1 MKKKCLFLGLLMLL
15 TVSCV
20 VDRLNNVLSNGV
32 DNMATPSWDVKFDV
46 PIGEVKA
53 QLSKIGEVK
62 SMLEGLKFSNDEK
75 VDGGEDALIHVK
87 INDMTLD
94 SSLFKVDKNVSEA
107 LGGKPVLTWPLPI
120 GRVDSPKTDDTSI
133 PVIKLDLDS
142 DGSQDLMLS
151 SLKSNDGS
159 LKIKVKMELQ
169 KLSGEWSDATEKDF
183 FDEEGNPYI
192 AIEDVQVGEEKY
204 AIQIGDKYFSFKP
217 GVYDASSDELVFE
230 TADFLNDYKNPIMP
244 LGAWVWD
251 VTNDDWSYE
260 ADGET
265 HKLSKTEFEYRVSIP
280 KGALQIRGKS
290 FDIVENIL
298 FEKDKEEAKKSV
310 RSRSVSRSGSVLTD
324 EKIKAK
330 IAGANGDVKV
340 LESLLTEDGVT
351 LEKVAAVYEGDLDKV
366 LTDSGCEI
374 VDIMKSEVITSE
386 DNIKVLGDPE
396 SGFGEYNLAGKTLAD
411 IENANKNANNLKSLA
426 DFCKFHD
433 KNAIQAIK
441 FTFEVEVD
449 LGDGFLITAEVI
461 DDYEMAV
468 DVDSSLPFS
477 MIGKVLENASLDT
490 YITHNFGCE
499 MKIKEPKI
507 ANTTVK
513 IDGLEK
519 VGDDGFYLIP
529 KDSCHMQL
537 VLDEMPKEDG
547 GMAFSMLVPKDT
559 EVDIALNPT
568 EENDLWIK
576 MVLGANGTLKFDMDN
591 FTGMMEGE

>member
-62 SMLEGLKFSNDEK
+62 SMLEGLKFTDDEK

-87 INDMTLD
+87 INEMTLD
-94 SSLFKVDKNVSEA
+94 SSLFTVDENVSEA
-107 LGGKPVLTWPLPI
+107 LGSNSVLTWPLPI
-120 GRVDSPKTDDTSI
+120 GHMDTPEIDDASF
-133 PVIKLDLDS
+133 PVIKLDLDG
-142 DGSQDLMLS
+142 DTAQDMMLS

-169 KLSGEWSDATEKDF
+169 ELSGEWRDATKDDF

-204 AIQIGDKYFSFKP
+204 AIQVGTGKFSFKT
-217 GVYDASSDELVFE
+217 GDYQDGKLVFE
-230 TADFLNDYKNPIMP
+230 TSNFLTSYKEAITPEPMQIKDSEGN
-244 LGAWVWD
+244 
-251 VTNDDWSYE
+251 VTDS
-260 ADGET
+260 ET
-265 HKLSKTEFEYRVSIP
+265 DFEYRISIP
-280 KGALQIRGKS
+280 PEALQIRGKS
-290 FDIVENIL
+290 FDIVEKIL
-298 FEKDKEEAKKSV
+298 SKKDKEEAKKSV
-310 RSRSVSRSGSVLTD
+310 RSRSVSRSGSGLSAA
-324 EKIKAK
+324 EIKERIQK
-330 IAGANGDVKV
+330 ANGKVTV
-340 LESLLTEDGVT
+340 LEKMMTEEGVT
-351 LEKVAAVYEGDLDKV
+351 LQEVADAYEGKLGDV

-374 VDIMKSEVITSE
+374 YQIMASDTIATNE
-386 DNIKVLGDPE
+386 NIEVLGDPE

-411 IENANKNANNLKSLA
+411 IENAGNLKSLA

-433 KNAIQAIK
+433 TNAIQAIK
-441 FTFEVEVD
+441 FTFKVEVD

-513 IDGLEK
+513 IAGLGK

>member
-62 SMLEGLKFSNDEK
+62 SMLEGLKFTDDEK

-87 INDMTLD
+87 INEMTLD
-94 SSLFKVDKNVSEA
+94 SKDLTVDVNVSEA
-107 LGGKPVLTWPLPI
+107 LGSDSVLTWPLPI
-120 GRVDSPKTDDTSI
+120 GCVKSPKTDDTSI
-133 PVIKLDLDS
+133 PVIKLDLDGN
-142 DGSQDLMLS
+142 GSQDLMLS

-169 KLSGEWSDATEKDF
+169 KLSGEWRDATKDDF
-183 FDEEGNPYI
+183 FDEEGKPYI

-244 LGAWVWD
+244 FGAWVWD

-260 ADGET
+260 ADGS

-298 FEKDKEEAKKSV
+298 FEKDKEEAKKSG

-324 EKIKAK
+324 EEIKAK
-330 IAGANGDVKV
+330 IASADGDVKV
-340 LESLLTEDGVT
+340 LEMLLTKDGVT

-366 LTDSGCEI
+366 LTDSKCEI
-374 VDIMKSEVITSE
+374 VDIMKSEVIAS
-386 DNIKVLGDPE
+386 DKNIEVLGNPE
-396 SGFGEYNLAGKTLAD
+396 SGFGKYNLEGNTLAD
-411 IENANKNANNLKSLA
+411 IENAGNLKSLA
-426 DFCKFHD
+426 DFCKFHA
-433 KNAIQAIK
+433 KNAVKAIK
-441 FTFEVEVD
+441 ISFEVEVD

-468 DVDSSLPFS
+468 DIDSSLPFS
-477 MIGKVLENASLDT
+477 MIGKILENASLDT

-513 IDGLEK
+513 IAGLGK

-559 EVDIALNPT
+559 KVDIALNPT

-576 MVLGANGTLKFDMDN
+576 MVLGANGTLKFDMNN
-591 FTGMMEGE
+591 FTGMKGGE

>member
-1 MKKKCLFLGLLMLL
+1 
-15 TVSCV
+15 
-20 VDRLNNVLSNGV
+20 
-32 DNMATPSWDVKFDV
+32 
-46 PIGEVKA
+46 
-53 QLSKIGEVK
+53 
-62 SMLEGLKFSNDEK
+62 
-75 VDGGEDALIHVK
+75 
-87 INDMTLD
+87 
-94 SSLFKVDKNVSEA
+94 
-107 LGGKPVLTWPLPI
+107 
-120 GRVDSPKTDDTSI
+120 
-133 PVIKLDLDS
+133 
-142 DGSQDLMLS
+142 
-151 SLKSNDGS
+151 
-159 LKIKVKMELQ
+159 
-169 KLSGEWSDATEKDF
+169 
-183 FDEEGNPYI
+183 
-192 AIEDVQVGEEKY
+192 
-204 AIQIGDKYFSFKP
+204 YFSFKP

-298 FEKDKEEAKKSV
+298 FEKDKEEAKKSG
-310 RSRSVSRSGSVLTD
+310 RSRSVSRSGSVLT
-324 EKIKAK
+324 EAQIEER
-330 IAGANGDVKV
+330 IASANGDVTV

-374 VDIMKSEVITSE
+374 VDIMKSEVIASDE
-386 DNIKVLGDPE
+386 NIKVLGNPE
-396 SGFGEYNLAGKTLAD
+396 SGFGKYNLDGKTLAD
-411 IENANKNANNLKSLA
+411 IENAGNLKDLA

-441 FTFEVEVD
+441 FTFKVEVD

-559 EVDIALNPT
+559 KVDIALNPT

-576 MVLGANGTLKFDMDN
+576 MVLGANGTLKFDMNN

>member
-1 MKKKCLFLGLLMLL
+1 MKKKCLFLGLLILM

-62 SMLEGLKFSNDEK
+62 SMLEGLKFTDDEK

-87 INDMTLD
+87 INEMTLD
-94 SSLFKVDKNVSEA
+94 SKDLTVDENVSEA
-107 LGGKPVLTWPLPI
+107 LGSNSVLTWPLPI
-120 GRVDSPKTDDTSI
+120 GHVDTPEIDDASF
-133 PVIKLDLDS
+133 PVIKLDLDG
-142 DGSQDLMLS
+142 DATQDMTLS

-169 KLSGEWSDATEKDF
+169 ELSGEWRDATKDDF

-204 AIQIGDKYFSFKP
+204 AIQVGTGKFSFKT
-217 GVYDASSDELVFE
+217 GDYQDGKLVFE
-230 TADFLNDYKNPIMP
+230 TSNFLTSYKEAITPEPMQIKDSEGN
-244 LGAWVWD
+244 
-251 VTNDDWSYE
+251 VTDS
-260 ADGET
+260 ET
-265 HKLSKTEFEYRVSIP
+265 DFEYRISIP
-280 KGALQIRGKS
+280 PEALQIRGKS
-290 FDIVENIL
+290 FNIVENIL
-298 FEKDKEEAKKSV
+298 FGGDKEEAKKSV

-324 EKIKAK
+324 KEIQDKIKSV
-330 IAGANGDVKV
+330 NGDVKV
-340 LESLLTEDGVT
+340 LDEVLEKLLTEDGVT
-351 LEKVAAVYEGDLDKV
+351 LEDVADAYDGDLNQV
-366 LTDSGCEI
+366 LEDSNCKIG
-374 VDIMKSEVITSE
+374 DIMKSEVITSE
-386 DNIKVLGDPE
+386 ENIKVLGNPE
-396 SGFGEYNLAGKTLAD
+396 SGFGKYNLDGKTLAD
-411 IENANKNANNLKSLA
+411 IENAGNLKDLA

-441 FTFEVEVD
+441 FTFKVEVD

>member
-1 MKKKCLFLGLLMLL
+1 MKKKCLFLGLLILM

-62 SMLEGLKFSNDEK
+62 SMLEGLKFTDDEK
-75 VDGGEDALIHVK
+75 VNNKEDALIHVK
-87 INDMTLD
+87 INEMTLD
-94 SSLFKVDKNVSEA
+94 SSLFKVVDEGVSNA
-107 LGGKPVLTWPLPI
+107 IGSDSVLTWPLPV
-120 GRVDSPKTDDTSI
+120 GKVETPKTDDTSI

-142 DGSQDLMLS
+142 DGRQDLMLS

-159 LKIKVKMELQ
+159 LKIKLKMELQ
-169 KLSGEWSDATEKDF
+169 ELSGKWRDATKDDF
-183 FDEEGNPYI
+183 FDEEGKPYI
-192 AIEDVQVGEEKY
+192 AIEDVKVGDKEY

-217 GVYDASSDELVFE
+217 GVYDASSDALVFE

-244 LGAWVWD
+244 LGAWLWD
-251 VTNDDWSYE
+251 ATNDGWIYE
-260 ADGET
+260 EDGET

-280 KGALQIRGKS
+280 PEALQIRGKS
-290 FDIVENIL
+290 FNIVENIL
-298 FEKDKEEAKKSV
+298 FGEDKEEAKYSG
-310 RSRSVSRSGSVLTD
+310 RSRSVSRSGSGLTPD
-324 EKIKAK
+324 EIKAK
-330 IAGANGDVKV
+330 IANANGDVKV
-340 LESLLTEDGVT
+340 LEILLTKDGVT
-351 LEKVAAVYEGDLDKV
+351 LEAVADAYNGDLNQV
-366 LTDSGCEI
+366 LEDSKCEI
-374 VDIMKSEVITSE
+374 VDIMKSEVIAS
-386 DNIKVLGDPE
+386 DKNIKVLGDPE

-411 IENANKNANNLKSLA
+411 IENANNLKSLA

-433 KNAIQAIK
+433 TNAIQAIK

-449 LGDGFLITAEVI
+449 LGEGFLITAEVI

-468 DVDSSLPFS
+468 DIDSSLPFS
-477 MIGKVLENASLDT
+477 MIGKILENASLDT

-513 IDGLEK
+513 IGGLKEAEN
-519 VGDDGFYLIP
+519 GFYLIEE
-529 KDSCHMQL
+529 DSCHMQL

-576 MVLGANGTLKFDMDN
+576 MVLGANGTLKFDMNN

>member
-1 MKKKCLFLGLLMLL
+1 MKKKCLFLGLLILM

-62 SMLEGLKFSNDEK
+62 SMLEGLKFTDDEK

-87 INDMTLD
+87 INEMTLD
-94 SSLFKVDKNVSEA
+94 SSLFTVDENVSEA
-107 LGGKPVLTWPLPI
+107 LGSNSVLTWPLPI
-120 GRVDSPKTDDTSI
+120 GHVDTPEIDDASF
-133 PVIKLDLDS
+133 PVIKLDLDG
-142 DGSQDLMLS
+142 DTAQDMMLTA
-151 SLKSNDGS
+151 LKSTDGF
-159 LKIKVKMELQ
+159 LKIKMAMQ
-169 KLSGEWSDATEKDF
+169 IKDVGSNDF
-183 FDEEGNPYI
+183 RPAIEEEYFDEDGVPYI
-192 AIEDVQVGEEKY
+192 AIEDVEVEGENGKEKY
-204 AIQIGDKYFSFKP
+204 AIKVGSGKFSFQK
-217 GVYDASSDELVFE
+217 GAYEGGKLVFE
-230 TADFLNDYKNPIMP
+230 TSNFLTSYDEPIKPERIKDSEGKDTAD
-244 LGAWVWD
+244 
-251 VTNDDWSYE
+251 
-260 ADGET
+260 
-265 HKLSKTEFEYRVSIP
+265 FEYRISIP
-280 KGALQIRGKS
+280 PKALQIRGKS
-290 FDIVENIL
+290 FNIVENIL
-298 FEKDKEEAKKSV
+298 FGGDKEEAKKSV

-324 EKIKAK
+324 EEIKAK
-330 IAGANGDVKV
+330 IATANGDVTV
-340 LESLLTEDGVT
+340 LEILLTKDGVT
-351 LEKVAAVYEGDLDKV
+351 LEDVADAYNGDLNQV
-366 LTDSGCEI
+366 LEDSKCEI
-374 VDIMKSEVITSE
+374 VDIMKSEVIASD
-386 DNIKVLGDPE
+386 DNIKVLGDE
-396 SGFGEYNLAGKTLAD
+396 ENGFGKYKLEGTTLSAIGDAGNL
-411 IENANKNANNLKSLA
+411 ESLA

-441 FTFEVEVD
+441 FTFKVEVD
-449 LGDGFLITAEVI
+449 LGDGFLITAKVI

-513 IDGLEK
+513 IGGLEK
-519 VGDDGFYLIP
+519 AEDDFYLISE
-529 KDSCHMQL
+529 KCHMQL

-559 EVDIALNPT
+559 KVDIALNPT

-576 MVLGANGTLKFDMDN
+576 MVLGANGTLKFDMNN
-591 FTGMMEGE
+591 FTGMKGGE

>member
-1 MKKKCLFLGLLMLL
+1 MKKKGLFLGLLILM

-62 SMLEGLKFSNDEK
+62 SMLEGLKFTDDEK

-94 SSLFKVDKNVSEA
+94 SSLFEVDENVSKA
-107 LGGKPVLTWPLPI
+107 LGSNSVLTWPLPI
-120 GRVDSPKTDDTSI
+120 EHMSSPETKDTSI

-142 DGSQDLMLS
+142 DGSQDLTLS

-169 KLSGEWSDATEKDF
+169 ELSGEWKNATKDDF
-183 FDEEGNPYI
+183 FDENGEPYI
-192 AIEDVQVGEEKY
+192 AIENINDASGDY
-204 AIQIGDKYFSFKP
+204 AIQVGTGKFSFKP

-230 TADFLNDYKNPIMP
+230 TADFLNDYSNPIQP
-244 LGAWVWD
+244 LGAWLWD
-251 VTNDDWSYE
+251 ATNDGWIYE
-260 ADGET
+260 EDGET
-265 HKLSKTEFEYRVSIP
+265 HKLSETKFEYRVSIP

-374 VDIMKSEVITSE
+374 VDIMKSEVIASDE
-386 DNIKVLGDPE
+386 NIKVLGNPE
-396 SGFGEYNLAGKTLAD
+396 SGFGKYNLDGKTLAD
-411 IENANKNANNLKSLA
+411 IENAGNLKDLA

-441 FTFEVEVD
+441 FTFKVEVD

-513 IDGLEK
+513 IGGLEK
-519 VGDDGFYLIP
+519 AENGFYLIGE
-529 KDSCHMQL
+529 DSCHMQL

-559 EVDIALNPT
+559 KVDIALNPT

-576 MVLGANGTLKFDMDN
+576 MVLGANGTLKFDMNN

>member
-1 MKKKCLFLGLLMLL
+1 VKKKCLFLGLLMLL

-94 SSLFKVDKNVSEA
+94 SSLFTVDKNVSEA

-169 KLSGEWSDATEKDF
+169 ELSGEWRDATKDDF

-204 AIQIGDKYFSFKP
+204 AIQVGTGKFSFKT
-217 GVYDASSDELVFE
+217 GDYQDGYLVFE
-230 TADFLNDYKNPIMP
+230 TANFLNDYNNPIQP
-244 LGAWVWD
+244 LGVWLWD
-251 VTNDDWSYE
+251 ETKHDWSCE

-330 IAGANGDVKV
+330 IAGAKGDVKV

-374 VDIMKSEVITSE
+374 VDIMKSEVIASDE
-386 DNIKVLGDPE
+386 NIKVLGNPE
-396 SGFGEYNLAGKTLAD
+396 SGFGKYNLDGKTLAD
-411 IENANKNANNLKSLA
+411 IENAGNLKDLA

-441 FTFEVEVD
+441 FTFKVEVD

>member
-1 MKKKCLFLGLLMLL
+1 MKKKGLFLCLLILM

-53 QLSKIGEVK
+53 QLSKIDEVK
-62 SMLEGLKFSNDEK
+62 KMLEGLKFTDDAK
-75 VDGGEDALIHVK
+75 VDDGENALIHVK
-87 INDMTLD
+87 IDDLELTSGLFD
-94 SSLFKVDKNVSEA
+94 VDDEVAEAIGSSS
-107 LGGKPVLTWPLPI
+107 VLTWPLPI
-120 GRVDSPKTDDTSI
+120 GHMASPETDDTSI

-142 DGSQDLMLS
+142 DGRQDLMLS

-169 KLSGEWSDATEKDF
+169 DLKGNWSDATKDDF
-183 FDEEGNPYI
+183 FDEEGKPYI

-217 GVYDASSDELVFE
+217 GVYDASSDALVFE
-230 TADFLNDYKNPIMP
+230 TDNFLNNYSEPIKPEPIKNSE
-244 LGAWVWD
+244 G
-251 VTNDDWSYE
+251 
-260 ADGET
+260 
-265 HKLSKTEFEYRVSIP
+265 KFEYRISIP
-280 KGALQIRGKS
+280 PEALQIRGKS
-290 FDIVENIL
+290 FDIVEDIL
-298 FEKDKEEAKKSV
+298 FGEDGEEAKKSV
-310 RSRSVSRSGSVLTD
+310 RSRSISRSGSELTP
-324 EKIKAK
+324 EQIANIK
-330 IAGANGDVKV
+330 GRVESANGVKD
-340 LESLLTEDGVT
+340 LENLLKDGVT
-351 LEKVAAVYEGDLDKV
+351 LEEVAGAYNGDLNQV
-366 LTDSGCEI
+366 LEDSNCKIG
-374 VDIMKSEVITSE
+374 DIMKNEVITSK
-386 DNIKVLGDPE
+386 DNIKVLGDKE
-396 SGFGEYNLAGKTLAD
+396 NGFGKYELEGTTLSAIGDAGNLQ
-411 IENANKNANNLKSLA
+411 SLA

-433 KNAIQAIK
+433 KNAVKAIK
-441 FTFEVEVD
+441 ISFEVEVD
-449 LGDGFLITAEVI
+449 LGEGFLITAEVI

-468 DVDSSLPFS
+468 DIDSSLPFS
-477 MIGKVLENASLDT
+477 MIGKILENASLDT

-513 IDGLEK
+513 IGGLKEAEN
-519 VGDDGFYLIP
+519 GFYLIEE
-529 KDSCHMQL
+529 DSCHMQL

-559 EVDIALNPT
+559 KVDIALNPT

-576 MVLGANGTLKFDMDN
+576 MVLGANGTLKFDMNN

>member
-1 MKKKCLFLGLLMLL
+1 MKKKCLFLGLLILM

-62 SMLEGLKFSNDEK
+62 SMLEGLKFTDDEK

-94 SSLFKVDKNVSEA
+94 SSLFTVDENVSEA
-107 LGGKPVLTWPLPI
+107 LGSNSVLTWPLPI

-169 KLSGEWSDATEKDF
+169 KLSGEWRDATEKDF

-298 FEKDKEEAKKSV
+298 FEKDKEEAKKSG
-310 RSRSVSRSGSVLTD
+310 RSRSVSRSGSVLTAAQI
-324 EKIKAK
+324 EER
-330 IAGANGDVKV
+330 IASANGDVTV
-340 LESLLTEDGVT
+340 LEILLTEDGVT

-374 VDIMKSEVITSE
+374 VDIMKSEVIASDE
-386 DNIKVLGDPE
+386 NIKVLGNPE
-396 SGFGEYNLAGKTLAD
+396 SGFGKYNLDGKTLAD
-411 IENANKNANNLKSLA
+411 IENAGNLKDLA

-441 FTFEVEVD
+441 FTFKVEVD

-513 IDGLEK
+513 IGGLEK
-519 VGDDGFYLIP
+519 AENGFYLIGE
-529 KDSCHMQL
+529 DSCHMQL

-559 EVDIALNPT
+559 KVDIALNPT

-576 MVLGANGTLKFDMDN
+576 MVLGANGTLKFDMNN

>member
-62 SMLEGLKFSNDEK
+62 SMLEGLKFTDDEK
-75 VDGGEDALIHVK
+75 VNNKEDALIHVK
-87 INDMTLD
+87 INEMTLD
-94 SSLFKVDKNVSEA
+94 SSLFEVVDEGVSNA
-107 LGGKPVLTWPLPI
+107 IGSDSVLTWPLPV
-120 GRVDSPKTDDTSI
+120 GKAETPKTDDTSI

-142 DGSQDLMLS
+142 DDRQDLMLS

-169 KLSGEWSDATEKDF
+169 DLKGNWSDATKDDF
-183 FDEEGNPYI
+183 FDEEGKPYI

-217 GVYDASSDELVFE
+217 GVYDASSGALVFE
-230 TADFLNDYKNPIMP
+230 TADFLNDYNNPIQP
-244 LGAWVWD
+244 LGAWLWD
-251 VTNDDWSYE
+251 ATNDGWIYE
-260 ADGET
+260 EDGET
-265 HKLSKTEFEYRVSIP
+265 HKLSTTEFEYRVSIP
-280 KGALQIRGKS
+280 PEALQIRGKS
-290 FDIVENIL
+290 FDIVEKIL
-298 FEKDKEEAKKSV
+298 SKKDKEEAKKSV
-310 RSRSVSRSGSVLTD
+310 RSRSISRSGSELTP
-324 EKIKAK
+324 EQIANIK
-330 IAGANGDVKV
+330 GRVESANGVKD
-340 LESLLTEDGVT
+340 LEKLFTEDGVT
-351 LEKVAAVYEGDLDKV
+351 LEEVADAYNGDLNKV
-366 LTDSGCEI
+366 LEDSNCKIG
-374 VDIMKSEVITSE
+374 DIMKSEVIIASDE
-386 DNIKVLGDPE
+386 NIKVLGDE
-396 SGFGEYNLAGKTLAD
+396 ENGFGKYELEGTKLSAIGDAG
-411 IENANKNANNLKSLA
+411 NLKSLA
-426 DFCKFHD
+426 DFCKFHG

-449 LGDGFLITAEVI
+449 LGEGFLITAEVI

-513 IDGLEK
+513 IAGLGK

-559 EVDIALNPT
+559 KVDIALNPT

-576 MVLGANGTLKFDMDN
+576 MVLGANGTLKFDMNN
-591 FTGMMEGE
+591 FTGMKGGE

>member
-32 DNMATPSWDVKFDV
+32 DNMETPSWDVKFDV

-62 SMLEGLKFSNDEK
+62 SMLEGLKFTDDEK
-75 VDGGEDALIHVK
+75 VNNKEDALIHVK
-87 INDMTLD
+87 INEMTLD
-94 SSLFKVDKNVSEA
+94 SSLFKVVDEGVSNA
-107 LGGKPVLTWPLPI
+107 IGSDSVLTWPLPV
-120 GRVDSPKTDDTSI
+120 GKAETPKTDDTSI

-142 DGSQDLMLS
+142 DDRQDLMLS

-169 KLSGEWSDATEKDF
+169 DLKGNWSDATKDDF
-183 FDEEGNPYI
+183 FDEEGKPYI

-217 GVYDASSDELVFE
+217 GDYQDGYLVFE
-230 TADFLNDYKNPIMP
+230 TANFLNDYSNPIQP
-244 LGAWVWD
+244 LGAWLWD
-251 VTNDDWSYE
+251 ATNDGWIYE
-260 ADGET
+260 EDGET
-265 HKLSKTEFEYRVSIP
+265 HKLSTTEFEYRVSIP
-280 KGALQIRGKS
+280 PEALQIRGKS
-290 FDIVENIL
+290 FDIVEKIL
-298 FEKDKEEAKKSV
+298 SKKDKEEAKKSV
-310 RSRSVSRSGSVLTD
+310 RSRSISRSGSELTP
-324 EKIKAK
+324 EQIANIK
-330 IAGANGDVKV
+330 GRVESANGVKD
-340 LESLLTEDGVT
+340 LEKLFTEDGVT
-351 LEKVAAVYEGDLDKV
+351 LEEVADAYNGDLNKV
-366 LTDSGCEI
+366 LEDSNCKIG
-374 VDIMKSEVITSE
+374 DIMKSEVIIASDE
-386 DNIKVLGDPE
+386 NIKVLGDE
-396 SGFGEYNLAGKTLAD
+396 ENGFGKYELEGTKLSAIGDAG
-411 IENANKNANNLKSLA
+411 NLKSLA
-426 DFCKFHD
+426 DFCKFHG

-449 LGDGFLITAEVI
+449 LGEGFLITAEVI

-468 DVDSSLPFS
+468 DIDSSLPFS
-477 MIGKVLENASLDT
+477 MIGKILENASLDT

-513 IDGLEK
+513 IAGLGK

-559 EVDIALNPT
+559 KVDIALNPT

-576 MVLGANGTLKFDMDN
+576 MVLGANGTLKFDMNN
-591 FTGMMEGE
+591 FTGMKGGE

>member
-1 MKKKCLFLGLLMLL
+1 MKKKGLFLCLLILM

-62 SMLEGLKFSNDEK
+62 SMLEGLKFTDDEK
-75 VDGGEDALIHVK
+75 VNNKEDALIHVK
-87 INDMTLD
+87 INEMTLD
-94 SSLFKVDKNVSEA
+94 NSLFNVDEGVSKA
-107 LGGKPVLTWPLPI
+107 LGSDSVLTWPLPI
-120 GRVDSPKTDDTSI
+120 GRVNSPKTDDTSI
-133 PVIKLDLDS
+133 PVIKLDLD
-142 DGSQDLMLS
+142 GKEGQDLMLS

-159 LKIKVKMELQ
+159 LKIKLKMELQ
-169 KLSGEWSDATEKDF
+169 GGDGKWRNATEDDF
-183 FDEEGNPYI
+183 FDEDGNPYI
-192 AIEDVQVGEEKY
+192 AIEDVEVGDKKY

-217 GVYDASSDELVFE
+217 GVYDESSDELVFE
-230 TADFLNDYKNPIMP
+230 TADFLNDYSNPIQP
-244 LGAWVWD
+244 LGAWLWD
-251 VTNDDWSYE
+251 ETKHDWEYEDD
-260 ADGET
+260 GVT
-265 HKLSKTEFEYRVSIP
+265 HKLSTTDFEYRVSIP
-280 KGALQIRGKS
+280 DGALQIRGKS
-290 FDIVENIL
+290 FAIVENIL
-298 FEKDKEEAKKSV
+298 FGEDGEEAKKSV
-310 RSRSVSRSGSVLTD
+310 RSRSVSRAGSELTP
-324 EKIKAK
+324 EEIKAK
-330 IAGANGDVKV
+330 IASANGDVTV
-340 LESLLTEDGVT
+340 LENLLEKDGVT
-351 LEKVAAVYEGDLDKV
+351 LKDVAGAYDGDLNLV
-366 LTDSGCEI
+366 LEDSKCKIG
-374 VDIMKSEVITSE
+374 DIMKSEVITSE
-386 DNIKVLGDPE
+386 ENIEVLGDSE
-396 SGFGEYNLAGKTLAD
+396 NGFGKYELEGHTLNAIEDAG
-411 IENANKNANNLKSLA
+411 NLKSLA

-433 KNAIQAIK
+433 KNAVQAIK
-441 FTFEVEVD
+441 ISFKVEVN

-468 DVDSSLPFS
+468 DIDSSLPFS
-477 MIGKVLENASLDT
+477 MIGKILENASLDT

-513 IDGLEK
+513 IGGLKKAEN
-519 VGDDGFYLIP
+519 DFYLIE

>member
-62 SMLEGLKFSNDEK
+62 SMLEGLKFTDDEK

-87 INDMTLD
+87 INEMTLD
-94 SSLFKVDKNVSEA
+94 SSLFTVDENVSEA
-107 LGGKPVLTWPLPI
+107 LGSNSVLTWPLPI
-120 GRVDSPKTDDTSI
+120 GHMDTPEIDDASF
-133 PVIKLDLDS
+133 PVIKLDLDG
-142 DGSQDLMLS
+142 DTAQDMMLS

-169 KLSGEWSDATEKDF
+169 ELSGEWRDATKDDF

-204 AIQIGDKYFSFKP
+204 AIQVGTGKFSFKT
-217 GVYDASSDELVFE
+217 GDYQDGKLVFE
-230 TADFLNDYKNPIMP
+230 TSNFLTSYKEAITPEPMQIKDSEGN
-244 LGAWVWD
+244 
-251 VTNDDWSYE
+251 VTDS
-260 ADGET
+260 ET
-265 HKLSKTEFEYRVSIP
+265 DFEYRISIP
-280 KGALQIRGKS
+280 PEALQIRGKS

-310 RSRSVSRSGSVLTD
+310 RSRSVSRSGSGLSAA
-324 EKIKAK
+324 EIKERIQK
-330 IAGANGDVKV
+330 ANGKVTV
-340 LESLLTEDGVT
+340 LEKMMTEEGVT
-351 LEKVAAVYEGDLDKV
+351 LQEVADAYEGKLGDV

-374 VDIMKSEVITSE
+374 YQIMASDTIATNE
-386 DNIKVLGDPE
+386 NIEVLGDPE

-411 IENANKNANNLKSLA
+411 IENAGNLKSLA

-433 KNAIQAIK
+433 TNAIQAIK
-441 FTFEVEVD
+441 FTFKVEVD

-513 IDGLEK
+513 IAGLGK

>member
-1 MKKKCLFLGLLMLL
+1 MKKKGLFLCLLILM

-62 SMLEGLKFSNDEK
+62 SMLEGLKFTDDEK
-75 VDGGEDALIHVK
+75 VNNKEDALIHVK
-87 INDMTLD
+87 INEMTLD
-94 SSLFKVDKNVSEA
+94 SSLFNVDEGVSKA
-107 LGGKPVLTWPLPI
+107 LGSDSVLTWPLPI
-120 GRVDSPKTDDTSI
+120 DRVNSPKTDDTSI
-133 PVIKLDLDS
+133 PVIKLDLD
-142 DGSQDLMLS
+142 GNETQDLMLS

-159 LKIKVKMELQ
+159 LKIKLQ
-169 KLSGEWSDATEKDF
+169 MKITDANGERIATKADF

-192 AIEDVQVGEEKY
+192 AIEDVQVGDKKY

-217 GVYDASSDELVFE
+217 GVYDESSDELVFE
-230 TADFLNDYKNPIMP
+230 TADFLNDYSNPIQP
-244 LGAWVWD
+244 LGAWLWD
-251 VTNDDWSYE
+251 ETKHDWEYEDD
-260 ADGET
+260 GVT
-265 HKLSKTEFEYRVSIP
+265 HKLSTTDFEYRVSIP
-280 KGALQIRGKS
+280 DGALQIRGKS
-290 FDIVENIL
+290 FAIVENIL
-298 FEKDKEEAKKSV
+298 FGEDGEEAKKSV
-310 RSRSVSRSGSVLTD
+310 RSRSVSRAGSELTPEEIK
-324 EKIKAK
+324 EKIAS
-330 IAGANGDVKV
+330 ANGNVTV

-351 LEKVAAVYEGDLDKV
+351 LEEVAEVYNGDLNQV
-366 LTDSGCEI
+366 LTDSNCKIG
-374 VDIMKSEVITSE
+374 DIMKSEVIASE
-386 DNIKVLGDPE
+386 KNIEVLGDSE
-396 SGFGEYNLAGKTLAD
+396 NGFGKYELEGHTLNAIEDAG
-411 IENANKNANNLKSLA
+411 NLKSLA

-433 KNAIQAIK
+433 KNAVQAIK
-441 FTFEVEVD
+441 ISFKVEVN

-468 DVDSSLPFS
+468 DIDSSLPFS
-477 MIGKVLENASLDT
+477 MIGKILENASLDT

-513 IDGLEK
+513 IGGLKKAEN
-519 VGDDGFYLIP
+519 DFYLIE

-559 EVDIALNPT
+559 KVDIALNPT

-576 MVLGANGTLKFDMDN
+576 MVLGANGTLKFDMNN
-591 FTGMMEGE
+591 FTGMMGGE

>member
-62 SMLEGLKFSNDEK
+62 SMLEGLKFTDDEK

-87 INDMTLD
+87 INEMTLD
-94 SSLFKVDKNVSEA
+94 SKDLTVDENVSEA
-107 LGGKPVLTWPLPI
+107 LGSDSVLTWPLPI
-120 GRVDSPKTDDTSI
+120 GCVKSPKTDDTSI
-133 PVIKLDLDS
+133 PVIKLDLDGN
-142 DGSQDLMLS
+142 GSQDLMLS

-169 KLSGEWSDATEKDF
+169 KLSGEWKDATKDDF
-183 FDEEGNPYI
+183 FDEEGKPYI

-217 GVYDASSDELVFE
+217 GDYQDGYLVFE
-230 TADFLNDYKNPIMP
+230 TANFLNDYNNPIQP
-244 LGAWVWD
+244 LEAWLWD
-251 VTNDDWSYE
+251 VTADDWVYE
-260 ADGET
+260 EDGS
-265 HKLSKTEFEYRVSIP
+265 HKLSETEYEYRVSIP
-280 KGALQIRGKS
+280 PEALQIRGKS

-298 FEKDKEEAKKSV
+298 FGGDKEEAKKSV
-310 RSRSVSRSGSVLTD
+310 RSRSVSRSASGLTSD
-324 EKIKAK
+324 EIKAK
-330 IAGANGDVKV
+330 IASANGDVEV
-340 LESLLTEDGVT
+340 LENLLKDGVT
-351 LEKVAAVYEGDLDKV
+351 LEEVAGAYNGDLNQV
-366 LTDSGCEI
+366 LEDSKCEI
-374 VDIMKSEVITSE
+374 VDIMKSDVIASDE
-386 DNIKVLGDPE
+386 NIEVLGDPE

-411 IENANKNANNLKSLA
+411 IENANNLKSLA

-433 KNAIQAIK
+433 KNAVKAIK
-441 FTFEVEVD
+441 ISFEVEVN
-449 LGDGFLITAEVI
+449 LGDGFLITAKVI
-461 DDYEMAV
+461 DDYEMSV
-468 DVDSSLPFS
+468 DTVSSLPFS
-477 MIGKVLENASLDT
+477 MIGKILENASLDT

-513 IDGLEK
+513 IGGLEK
-519 VGDDGFYLIP
+519 AENDFYLISE
-529 KDSCHMQL
+529 KCHMQL

-547 GMAFSMLVPKDT
+547 SMTFSMLVPKYT

-576 MVLGANGTLKFDMDN
+576 MVLGANGTLKFDMNN
-591 FTGMMEGE
+591 FTGMKGGE

>member
-62 SMLEGLKFSNDEK
+62 SMLEGLKFTDDEK

-87 INDMTLD
+87 INEMTLD
-94 SSLFKVDKNVSEA
+94 SSLFTVDENVSEA
-107 LGGKPVLTWPLPI
+107 LGSNSVLTWPLPI
-120 GRVDSPKTDDTSI
+120 GHVDTPEIDDASF
-133 PVIKLDLDS
+133 PVIKLDLDG
-142 DGSQDLMLS
+142 DTAQDMRLS

-169 KLSGEWSDATEKDF
+169 ELSGEWRDATKDDF

-204 AIQIGDKYFSFKP
+204 AIQVGTGKFSFKK
-217 GVYDASSDELVFE
+217 GVYEGGKLVFE
-230 TADFLNDYKNPIMP
+230 TSNFLTSYDEPIKPEPIKDSEGKDTAD
-244 LGAWVWD
+244 
-251 VTNDDWSYE
+251 
-260 ADGET
+260 
-265 HKLSKTEFEYRVSIP
+265 FEYRISIP
-280 KGALQIRGKS
+280 PEALQIRGKS

-310 RSRSVSRSGSVLTD
+310 RSRSVSRSGSELTP
-324 EKIKAK
+324 EQIANIKERV
-330 IAGANGDVKV
+330 AGANGDVTV
-340 LESLLTEDGVT
+340 LEILLKEVT
-351 LEKVAAVYEGDLDKV
+351 LEDVADAYDGDLNRV
-366 LTDSGCEI
+366 LEDSKCKIG
-374 VDIMKSEVITSE
+374 DIMKNEVITSE
-386 DNIKVLGDPE
+386 DNIKVLGDE
-396 SGFGEYNLAGKTLAD
+396 ENGFGKYKLEGTTLSAIGDAGNL
-411 IENANKNANNLKSLA
+411 ESLA

-441 FTFEVEVD
+441 FTFKVEVD

-513 IDGLEK
+513 IDGLGK

>member
-1 MKKKCLFLGLLMLL
+1 MKKKCLFLGLLILM

-62 SMLEGLKFSNDEK
+62 SMLEGLKFTDDEK
-75 VDGGEDALIHVK
+75 VNNKEDALIHVK
-87 INDMTLD
+87 INEMTLD
-94 SSLFKVDKNVSEA
+94 SSLFKVVDEGVSNA
-107 LGGKPVLTWPLPI
+107 IGSDSVLTWPLPV
-120 GRVDSPKTDDTSI
+120 GKVETPKTDDTSI

-142 DGSQDLMLS
+142 DGRQDLMLS

-159 LKIKVKMELQ
+159 LKIKLKMELQ
-169 KLSGEWSDATEKDF
+169 ELSGKWRDATKDDF
-183 FDEEGNPYI
+183 FDEEGKPYI
-192 AIEDVQVGEEKY
+192 AIVD

-217 GVYDASSDELVFE
+217 GDYQDGYLVFE
-230 TADFLNDYKNPIMP
+230 TADFLNDYSNPIQP
-244 LGAWVWD
+244 LGAWLWD
-251 VTNDDWSYE
+251 ATNDGWIYE
-260 ADGET
+260 EDGET
-265 HKLSKTEFEYRVSIP
+265 HKLSETKFEYRVSIP
-280 KGALQIRGKS
+280 PEALQIRGKS
-290 FDIVENIL
+290 FDIVEKIL
-298 FEKDKEEAKKSV
+298 SKKDKEEAKKSV
-310 RSRSVSRSGSVLTD
+310 RSRSVSRSGSGLSAA
-324 EKIKAK
+324 EIKERIQK
-330 IAGANGDVKV
+330 ANGKVTV
-340 LESLLTEDGVT
+340 LEKMMTEEGVT
-351 LEKVAAVYEGDLDKV
+351 LQEVADAYEGKLGDV

-374 VDIMKSEVITSE
+374 YQIMASDTIASNE
-386 DNIKVLGDPE
+386 NIEVLGDPE

-411 IENANKNANNLKSLA
+411 IENADNLKSLA
-426 DFCKFHD
+426 DFCKFHA

-441 FTFEVEVD
+441 FSFEVEVD

-477 MIGKVLENASLDT
+477 MIGKILENASLDT

-513 IDGLEK
+513 IGGLEK
-519 VGDDGFYLIP
+519 AENGFYLIGE
-529 KDSCHMQL
+529 DSCHMQL

-559 EVDIALNPT
+559 KVDIALNPT

-576 MVLGANGTLKFDMDN
+576 MVLGANGTLKFDMNN

>member
-1 MKKKCLFLGLLMLL
+1 MKKKGLFLCLLILM

-53 QLSKIGEVK
+53 QLSKIDEVK
-62 SMLEGLKFSNDEK
+62 KMLEGLKFTDDAK
-75 VDGGEDALIHVK
+75 VDDGENALIHVK
-87 INDMTLD
+87 IDDLELTSGLFD
-94 SSLFKVDKNVSEA
+94 VDDEVAEAIGSSS
-107 LGGKPVLTWPLPI
+107 VLTWPLPI
-120 GRVDSPKTDDTSI
+120 GHMASPETDDTSI

-142 DGSQDLMLS
+142 DGRQDLMLS

-169 KLSGEWSDATEKDF
+169 DLKGNWSDATKDDF
-183 FDEEGNPYI
+183 FDEEGKPYI

-217 GVYDASSDELVFE
+217 GVYDASSDALVFE
-230 TADFLNDYKNPIMP
+230 TDNFLNNYSEPIKPEPIKNSE
-244 LGAWVWD
+244 G
-251 VTNDDWSYE
+251 
-260 ADGET
+260 
-265 HKLSKTEFEYRVSIP
+265 KFEYRISIP
-280 KGALQIRGKS
+280 PEALQIRGKS

-298 FEKDKEEAKKSV
+298 FGGDKEEAKKSV
-310 RSRSVSRSGSVLTD
+310 RSRSVSRSGSGLTSD
-324 EKIKAK
+324 EIKAK
-330 IAGANGDVKV
+330 IANVNGDVTL
-340 LESLLTEDGVT
+340 LENLLTVDGVT
-351 LEKVAAVYEGDLDKV
+351 LEEVAGAYNGDLNLV
-366 LTDSGCEI
+366 LEDSKCEI
-374 VDIMKSEVITSE
+374 VDIMKSEITSNE
-386 DNIKVLGDPE
+386 KNIEVLGDKE
-396 SGFGEYNLAGKTLAD
+396 NGFGKYELEGTTLSAIGDAGNLQ
-411 IENANKNANNLKSLA
+411 SLA

-433 KNAIQAIK
+433 KNAIKAIK
-441 FTFEVEVD
+441 ISFEVEVD
-449 LGDGFLITAEVI
+449 LGEGFLITAEVI

-468 DVDSSLPFS
+468 DIDSSLPFS
-477 MIGKVLENASLDT
+477 MIGKILENASLDT

-513 IDGLEK
+513 IGGLEK
-519 VGDDGFYLIP
+519 AENGFYLIGE
-529 KDSCHMQL
+529 DSCHMQL

-559 EVDIALNPT
+559 KVDIALNPT

-576 MVLGANGTLKFDMDN
+576 MVLGANGTLKFDMNN